1 MKTWENSLVVLDES
15 DWLMFDGTAELM
27 EKRLRL
33 YSKAATVVG
42 LTGSALTS
50 KELHIVKS
58 LFKTSPIKFPTLSEV
73 DFDKRVHL
81 KDVTNTGTQKAY
93 TDALLQLSKEQC

>member
-1 MKTWENSLVVLDES
+1 MKIWENSLAVLDES

-33 YSKAATVVG
+33 YSKAVTVVG
-42 LTGSALTS
+42 LTGSTFTG
-50 KELHIVKS
+50 KELQIVKS
-58 LFKTSPIKFPTLSEV
+58 LFNVVPTKFPTLSEV

-81 KDVTNTGTQKAY
+81 KDVTNTGT
-93 TDALLQLSKEQC
+93 